1 MRLEIEYKDNS
12 LDKKFGNWLILI
24 IRELIKSSINDKKLS
39 KWDKYIEEHF
49 NHIYSKKVTS
59 KDIIFTG
66 IKDLMCDDTDSK
78 LIIKIST
85 NHFMQGLDRVRV
97 ETLCR
102 LINYGNTEIKG
113 YPIFTNAFNDI
124 ADNISVYVR
133 KYLEETHEWQ

>member
-1 MRLEIEYKDNS
+1 MKLEIEYKDSS
-12 LDKKFGNWLILI
+12 LDRKFGNWLILI
-24 IRELIKSSINDKKLS
+24 IQKLIQSSINDKKLL
-39 KWDKYIEEHF
+39 KWDKYISENF
-49 NHIYSKKVTS
+49 NHLYSKKVTS
-59 KDIIFTG
+59 KDIILAG
-66 IKDLMCDDTDSK
+66 IKDLVCDDTDSK

-85 NHFMQGLDRVRV
+85 NHFIQGLDRVRI

-113 YPIFTNAFNDI
+113 YPIFTDTFDDI